1 MFTISRFLLAM
12 PPIVLSTLFGG
23 CTLMEATADRAL
35 ISRHT
40 GEVRAVAT
48 RADRRITFVDENWM
62 WGEDRERENVAYR
75 MTMTSD
81 VTPADQYM
89 FEHYRAHHYC
99 AEPSPDVSQDL
110 ISRLAAEFGDGGLGL
125 SGQLDSAAGIES
137 LFNRSQGVQL
147 FRDGLFAL
155 CQAHH
160 NGAVGAD
167 EYGLFIAS
175 LIERTSYLIAL
186 ELALSPAGN
195 NPGGELTGVAEIVD
209 TALTHMA
216 PKSRYRWQGDGMVAA
231 GEPAVDCSL
240 GGCVHP

>member
-1 MFTISRFLLAM
+1 MSFVTRMLLTWAA
-12 PPIVLSTLFGG
+12 VLPLGG
-23 CTLMEATADRAL
+23 CTLMEATSDRAL

-81 VTPADQYM
+81 VTPADQYV

-110 ISRLAAEFGDGGLGL
+110 LTQLAAEFGQGSLGL
-125 SGQLDSAAGIES
+125 SGELDSATGIES
-137 LFNRSQGVQL
+137 LFSRSQGVQL

-160 NGAVGAD
+160 NGAVGAQ
-167 EYGLFIAS
+167 EYGLFISS
-175 LIERTSYLIAL
+175 LIESSSYLIAL
-186 ELALSPAGN
+186 ELAPSPAGN
-195 NPGGELTGVAEIVD
+195 GSERADLAEVVD
-209 TALTHMA
+209 TALSHLV
-216 PKSRYRWQGDGMVAA
+216 PESRKRWQGNGMVATSEA
-231 GEPAVDCSL
+231 AVDCSL

>member
-1 MFTISRFLLAM
+1 MWIISRWLVAMCVVVLASLL
-12 PPIVLSTLFGG
+12 SG
-23 CTLMEATADRAL
+23 CALMEATADRAL

-75 MTMTSD
+75 MTMTSS

-89 FEHYRAHHYC
+89 FERYRAHHYC
-99 AEPSPDVSQDL
+99 VEPSPDVSQEL
-110 ISRLAAEFGDGGLGL
+110 ITQLAAEFGQGGLGL
-125 SGQLDSAAGIES
+125 SGQLDAESGIES
-137 LFNRSQGVQL
+137 LFRRSQGVQL

-186 ELALSPAGN
+186 ELAVSPARAGTD
-195 NPGGELTGVAEIVD
+195 GELGNLAEIVD
-209 TALTHMA
+209 TALSHMA
-216 PKSRYRWQGDGMVAA
+216 PKARQRKAGDGMVATSE
-231 GEPAVDCSL
+231 GGVECTL

>member
-1 MFTISRFLLAM
+1 MASRALLAIL
-12 PPIVLSTLFGG
+12 PVLLLGG
-23 CTLMEATADRAL
+23 CALMEATADRAL
-35 ISRHT
+35 ISRNT

-75 MTMTSD
+75 MTMTSN

-89 FEHYRAHHYC
+89 FERYQAHHYC

-110 ISRLAAEFGDGGLGL
+110 LTQLAAEFGQGGLGL
-125 SGQLDSAAGIES
+125 SGQLDSASGIEA

-160 NGAVGAD
+160 NGAVGAE

-175 LIERTSYLIAL
+175 LIERASYLIAL
-186 ELALSPAGN
+186 ELALSPAG
-195 NPGGELTGVAEIVD
+195 GESKGELAEIVD

-216 PKSRYRWQGDGMVAA
+216 PRGKQRWPDDGMMAA
-231 GEPAVDCSL
+231 SSSAKEAEVPSCRL

>member
-1 MFTISRFLLAM
+1 MSFVSRALLGLLPVFLL
-12 PPIVLSTLFGG
+12 SG

-40 GEVRAVAT
+40 GEIRAVAT

-75 MTMTSD
+75 MTMTSN

-89 FEHYRAHHYC
+89 FERYRAHHYC

-110 ISRLAAEFGDGGLGL
+110 ITQLAAEFGQGGIGL
-125 SGQLDSAAGIES
+125 AGQLDSASGIEA
-137 LFNRSQGVQL
+137 LFSRSQGVQL

-160 NGAVGAD
+160 NGAVGSE

-186 ELALSPAGN
+186 ELALSPGSAGSN
-195 NPGGELTGVAEIVD
+195 GEVAEIVD

-216 PKSRYRWQGDGMVAA
+216 PKERRGWRKEGMMAA
-231 GEPAVDCSL
+231 SEADPLNCSL